1 MSRETRSTDALWSS
15 NMNKSSSARAL
26 VTLCTLAAALAATAC
41 ASSDLA
47 GNNLQTVSVSFTAA
61 SAAGAASVID
71 GSASVVSSTPAVV
84 PAISKV
90 QLVLTKME
98 FARTDDAACVDD
110 EDDEDDDHVTSSS
123 STPPVSHECEHVSRD
138 PVLVDMPVD
147 GTLKT
152 QLSVPLA
159 AGTYKQI
166 EAKLEPVS
174 SKNSTGAAFLAA
186 HPDFAGISVRVDG
199 TFNGAPFTYKTGLR
213 AGIHMKFNPPLVIDA
228 TTKNATISVDV
239 SKWFVTGSGAVID
252 PTKATPGTS
261 AARTVESNIRTSFR
275 AFEDN
280 HHHGS
285 K

>member
-1 MSRETRSTDALWSS
+1 
-15 NMNKSSSARAL
+15 MNKFSSARAL
-26 VTLCTLAAALAATAC
+26 ASVCTLAAALAATAC
-41 ASSDLA
+41 ASSDVA
-47 GNNLQTVSVSFTAA
+47 GNDLQTVSVSFTAA
-61 SAAGAASVID
+61 SSATAASVID
-71 GSASVVSSTPAVV
+71 PFASVVSSTPAVV
-84 PAISKV
+84 PAISRV

-110 EDDEDDDHVTSSS
+110 DNEEDDDNVASSS
-123 STPPVSHECEHVSRD
+123 STPPVSHECEHVTRD

-159 AGTYKQI
+159 AGTYKQL

-174 SKNSTGAAFLAA
+174 NRNSSGTAFLGA
-186 HPDFAGISVRVDG
+186 HPDFAGISLRVEG

-213 AGIHMKFNPPLVIDA
+213 AGIHMKFSPPLVIDA
-228 TTKNATISVDV
+228 TTRNATISVDV
-239 SKWFVTGSGAVID
+239 SRWFVTRSGAVID

-261 AARTVESNIRTSFR
+261 AAHTVESNIRTSFR

-280 HHHGS
+280 ERRGS
-285 K
+285 R